1 MSSKIR
7 ILCFDI
13 NNGCKK
19 DLKENILELENPLR
33 ILDEF
38 QDIHLFFDSEKIQVK
53 TSEIQYKF
61 IVNFSEKNNIIF
73 EIIILNDLSFIHD
86 VSLNADA
93 NLIFINLENQNT
105 LEQLEK
111 VVDYIYN
118 YCFSIEIITYLI
130 GIYKNKINP
139 LLDNESIESLFEEKE
154 LNCEIYQIKYNDKG
168 SPKHICLYNNKE
180 MKHNKNGNKKKK
192 TTNHDNKDNCNIFE
206 IMEKILIKIYEK
218 KLNIKNIKK
227 NNINID
233 DNNKA
238 NSMSDSGKD
247 CIIF

>member
-13 NNGCKK
+13 NNGYKK

-38 QDIHLFFDSEKIQVK
+38 QDIHLFIDSEKIQIK
-53 TSEIQYKF
+53 SSEIQYKF
-61 IVNFSEKNNIIF
+61 LVNFSEKDNIIF
-73 EIIILNDLSFIHD
+73 EVIILNDLSFIHNI
-86 VSLNADA
+86 SLNADA

-139 LLDNESIESLFEEKE
+139 LLDNESIESLFEDKE
-154 LNCEIYQIKYNDKG
+154 LNCEIYQIKYNDNG
-168 SPKHICLYNNKE
+168 NPKHICLYHNKE
-180 MKHNKNGNKKKK
+180 MKHNKNGNKRKKGS
-192 TTNHDNKDNCNIFE
+192 NNDNKDNCNIID

-218 KLNIKNIKK
+218 KINVKNIND
-227 NNINID
+227 NNNKD
-233 DNNKA
+233 DKNKA